1 VRRFVGALLLTGCW
15 ASQQSV
21 DATSSKVAADHQTI
35 EAQQRQIQK
44 LEQDLA
50 ATQQRLDNA
59 LRASADTGSDLM
71 SEKQRINQVAGRLD
85 EIDHGLGDVRRD
97 LVSSRGEVD
106 SRLDELKRA
115 IDAQANKPPPVVIPT
130 DKAAHF
136 AAMESARTGKDL
148 TLART
153 LGREYVSRYPNDD
166 KTDDV
171 LFALGDLELADNH
184 PAAALGEF
192 NRVLKSQQNADA
204 RHPSNVL
211 AQTLLGM
218 GNAYLSL
225 HDCENAKLAFSA
237 CESRF
242 SKEKAGQDAH
252 SKLAI
257 VAKPTPGMCQAPQ

>member
-1 VRRFVGALLLTGCW
+1 MRPPALAGALLLTGCW
-15 ASQQSV
+15 ASQQNL
-21 DATSSKVAADHQTI
+21 DAASTKIADDHKVI
-35 EAQQRQIQK
+35 EAQQQRIQK
-44 LEQDLA
+44 LEQDLS

-97 LVSSRGEVD
+97 LVTSRGEVD
-106 SRLDELKRA
+106 ARLDELKRA
-115 IDAQANKPPPVVIPT
+115 IDAQANKPPPVVIPA
-130 DKAAHF
+130 DKAAHYT
-136 AAMESARTGKDL
+136 AIESARTAKDL

-153 LGREYVSRYPNDD
+153 LGREYVSRYPSDD

-171 LFALGDLELADNH
+171 LYSLGDLELADNH
-184 PAAALGEF
+184 PAAALAEF

-218 GNAYLSL
+218 GQAYLSL
-225 HDCENAKLAFSA
+225 HDCENAKLAFGA
-237 CESRF
+237 CETRF
-242 SKEKAGQDAH
+242 SKDKPGQEAH
-252 SKLAI
+252 AKLALI
-257 VAKPTPGMCQAPQ
+257 AKPTPGLCAP